1 MYVVVY
7 CGSALD
13 SVILKR
19 VVEEIITVS
28 IKSPHFT
35 ATHITKEKFWA
46 GQGGQVPPLDPPP
59 PSDSALVYIAY
70 APPSIVGFKISYQ
83 AREKFS
89 IKDDNYNKTRDS
101 SLNKLKI

>member
-7 CGSALD
+7 CGSALY

-46 GQGGQVPPLDPPP
+46 GQGGQVPPLDPPLTP
-59 PSDSALVYIAY
+59 PLFILLTLLHQLLDSRFLIKQE
-70 APPSIVGFKISYQ
+70 KIFQSKMITTTKQ
-83 AREKFS
+83 E
-89 IKDDNYNKTRDS
+89 IP
-101 SLNKLKI
+101 L

>member
-7 CGSALD
+7 CGSALY

-35 ATHITKEKFWA
+35 ATHITNEKFWA

-59 PSDSALVYIAY
+59 PLTPPLFILLTLLHQLLDSRFLI
-70 APPSIVGFKISYQ
+70 KQ
-83 AREKFS
+83 EKNFQS
-89 IKDDNYNKTRDS
+89 KMITTTKQEI
-101 SLNKLKI
+101 LL